1 MIYRSTVKN
10 KLYAPLWITG
20 SILFSIAGFVAFFLL
35 FIPDF
40 NIYWL
45 ILAPVILVM
54 YQAPA
59 VLLFYFYK
67 KRKKKTEGEQSSEG
81 KSNGAQLD

>member
-1 MIYRSTVKN
+1 MKK

-20 SILFSIAGFVAFFLL
+20 SIVFSIGGFVAFFLL

-40 NIYWL
+40 NMYIL
-45 ILAPVILVM
+45 IIAPVIIVL

-59 VLLFYFYK
+59 VLLIYFYK
-67 KRKKKTEGEQSSEG
+67 KRKKEIEGDKSSKGNPNDTE
-81 KSNGAQLD
+81 LD

>member
-1 MIYRSTVKN
+1 MK
-10 KLYAPLWITG
+10 KLYAPLWISG
-20 SILFSIAGFVAFFLL
+20 SIVFSIAGFVAFFLL

-40 NIYWL
+40 NVYWL

-59 VLLFYFYK
+59 VLLIYFYK
-67 KRKKKTEGEQSSEG
+67 KRKKKIKEAQSSEG
-81 KSNGAQLD
+81 NANGTQLD

>member
-1 MIYRSTVKN
+1 VKK

-20 SILFSIAGFVAFFLL
+20 SIVFSIAGFAAFFLL

-40 NIYWL
+40 NMYWL
-45 ILAPVILVM
+45 IIAPVILAL

-59 VLLFYFYK
+59 ILLFYFFK
-67 KRKKKTEGEQSSEG
+67 KRKKKIEEEQSSKG
-81 KSNGAQLD
+81 KTNGTQLD

>member
-1 MIYRSTVKN
+1 MIYTFTAMK

-20 SILFSIAGFVAFFLL
+20 SILFSIGGFVAFFLL

-40 NIYWL
+40 NMYWL
-45 ILAPVILVM
+45 IIAPVILVM

-59 VLLFYFYK
+59 VLLFYVYK
-67 KRKKKTEGEQSSEG
+67 KRKKKIEENNSSKENTHG
-81 KSNGAQLD
+81 TKLD